1 MVRSSGQLGRKMP
14 VRPANITMTLTNA
27 LQPDQQAALW
37 DDHVAVYEA
46 VFEPLTSRFGARALD
61 LLGRS
66 SGCRIIDV
74 GAGCGGLALLAQDRG
89 LDVLAVDASER
100 MVERIRARARTAGER
115 PARIRAEVMDAA
127 ALTLPDDS
135 FDAAISVFGVVLLPD
150 TEAGMRELAR
160 VVKPGA
166 PVAIVTW
173 TETHRYELATRLLD
187 AIAAVRGPL
196 PPPKAMPAQLRYQ
209 DPVVFRALLTSVG
222 LDVRSITPIE
232 ERWTL
237 PSAAWIAQNI
247 AFAPGMA
254 AMVDG
259 LGADRGAVLQHFV
272 TTLERDRGA
281 GEVTLSAVAHF
292 GIGTTPDR

>member
-1 MVRSSGQLGRKMP
+1 
-14 VRPANITMTLTNA
+14 
-27 LQPDQQAALW
+27 
-37 DDHVAVYEA
+37 
-46 VFEPLTSRFGARALD
+46 
-61 LLGRS
+61 
-66 SGCRIIDV
+66 
-74 GAGCGGLALLAQDRG
+74 
-89 LDVLAVDASER
+89 
-100 MVERIRARARTAGER
+100 
-115 PARIRAEVMDAA
+115 MDAA

-187 AIAAVRGPL
+187 AIAAIRGPL

-209 DPVVFRALLTSVG
+209 DPVVFRALLASAD

-237 PSAAWIAQNI
+237 PSALWIARNI

-281 GEVTLSAVAHF
+281 GEVTLSAVAHV